1 MEVDPEVIELITRG
15 TAQRC
20 RNSVCPYCAV
30 GDDPRFDYKAP
41 LVYDRWFH
49 EVTTDEL
56 RAQAAQDHTDPQAV
70 EYIACDAGPIIEA
83 FGLVAVKAPL
93 TMGVNTGAYPS
104 AYGQTGDQPYSL
116 EAATPPPVA
125 NPDIRRPDV
134 ETQRIQRGR
143 FVRWFQKVLAR
154 DDG

>member
-1 MEVDPEVIELITRG
+1 MEVDPELYELITRG
-15 TAQRC
+15 TAQGC
-20 RNSVCPYCAV
+20 RNSVCPYCAA
-30 GDDPRFDYKAP
+30 GDEPRFDYRAP

-56 RAQAAQDHTDPQAV
+56 RAQAAADHTDPQAV

-93 TMGVNTGAYPS
+93 TMGVNMGAYPN

-116 EAATPPPVA
+116 DTANQPPVA
-125 NPDIRRPDV
+125 NPVIKRPGV
-134 ETQRIQRGR
+134 ETKQAPRGR
-143 FVRWFQKVLAR
+143 LAR
-154 DDG
+154 WRKKRDG